1 MIYEPTELDSNPAEA
16 QRRVD
21 AVVARGPRG
30 AFAVA
35 GVALAIVMAL
45 WLVFFF
51 GVFVARGG
59 GN

>member
-1 MIYEPTELDSNPAEA
+1 MICEPSELDSNPAEA

-35 GVALAIVMAL
+35 GLSVALVML
-45 WLVFFF
+45 MWLIFFF

>member
-1 MIYEPTELDSNPAEA
+1 MFVEPSDWEGNPAEA

-30 AFAVA
+30 AFALA
-35 GVALAIVMAL
+35 GVATAIVVAI
-45 WLVFFF
+45 WLIFFF

>member
-1 MIYEPTELDSNPAEA
+1 MIYEPSEWDSNPAEA
-16 QRRVD
+16 QRQVD

-30 AFAVA
+30 AFALA
-35 GVALAIVMAL
+35 GLGLAIVMAI

>member
-1 MIYEPTELDSNPAEA
+1 MFYEPTDVDRDPAEA
-16 QRRVD
+16 QRQVD

-30 AFAVA
+30 AFALA
-35 GVALAIVMAL
+35 GVATGLVLLI

>member
-1 MIYEPTELDSNPAEA
+1 MIYEPTELDSNPAEQ
-16 QRRVD
+16 QRQVD
-21 AVVARGPRG
+21 AVVARGPTG

-35 GVALAIVMAL
+35 GVASAIVLAL

-59 GN
+59 D

>member
-35 GVALAIVMAL
+35 GLGVAIVMAI